1 MMLEGN
7 KPPVREA
14 ALLCGDGQESSSSLR
29 RRGLGA
35 AGLGPGGRSGAVA
48 GPWQR
53 SGACGRAVAEL
64 RGLCQGCGSARGLWQ
79 RSAVVGTSLTCVAS
93 AAGAPGP
100 RGAWVP
106 AARRGEA
113 RCGPEPSGA
122 QLLLFMLRGTEAHTA
137 EACRQAAVGCWP
149 WGGRQGPGR
158 PGAFGRGPLALPG
171 PWRWARGIV
180 SLRTRRSSS
189 ARRASSLL
197 ALLGRP
203 WQSSGS
209 RFSLFHLENNSEIPE
224 KG

>member
-1 MMLEGN
+1 MLEGN

-14 ALLCGDGQESSSSLR
+14 ALLCGDGQESSSSSSLR

-48 GPWQR
+48 G
-53 SGACGRAVAEL
+53 
-64 RGLCQGCGSARGLWQ
+64 LWQ
-79 RSAVVGTSLTCVAS
+79 RSRAVAALGCRWHLAHVRGERGRCAGPARRVGA
-93 AAGAPGP
+93 
-100 RGAWVP
+100 
-106 AARRGEA
+106 RGEA
-113 RCGPEPSGA
+113 RRGVGRSRAGPSCCCLCSAARRHTP
-122 QLLLFMLRGTEAHTA
+122 LRLA
-137 EACRQAAVGCWP
+137 
-149 WGGRQGPGR
+149 GRQPWAAGRGEAGRGRGR
-158 PGAFGRGPLALPG
+158 PGAFGPGPLALPG